1 MSIFA
6 LAEDERRERI
16 EKEGIEKVELADFVE
31 ETQRRFKQWAHEV
44 ANRMWKGGYAP
55 EEEMKLAKPRSPWG
69 GWLQGA
75 ISLDGVLLKNS
86 AEGLVVIASI
96 APEEDGRWWLHVS
109 ASTTGRKVPTWRQ
122 MGLIKK
128 LFIGPDAEAYSVFPP
143 KDRHVN
149 IGEVLH
155 LWHCLD
161 APDGGVV
168 LPRFERT
175 ATFALNGVRGATPG
189 IKFLTV

>member
-6 LAEDERRERI
+6 IAEDDRN
-16 EKEGIEKVELADFVE
+16 EKVKALGLEGAELEQYIAEV
-31 ETQRRFKQWAHEV
+31 QARFKQWTFEFA
-44 ANRMWKGGYAP
+44 ARAYGYP
-55 EEEMKLAKPRSPWG
+55 YDESSGKSPWG
-69 GWLQGA
+69 GGWRQGA
-75 ISLDGVLLKNS
+75 LSLDGVLLKS
-86 AEGLVVIASI
+86 IVEGLVVIASI

-109 ASTTGRKVPTWRQ
+109 ASTSSRKVPTWRQ

-128 LFIGPDAEAYSVFPP
+128 AFIGPDGEAYSVFPP
-143 KDRHVN
+143 KSRHVN
-149 IGEVLH
+149 IAEVLH

-175 ATFALNGVRGATPG
+175 ATLALNGVRGADKS
-189 IKFLTV
+189 IRFLSI